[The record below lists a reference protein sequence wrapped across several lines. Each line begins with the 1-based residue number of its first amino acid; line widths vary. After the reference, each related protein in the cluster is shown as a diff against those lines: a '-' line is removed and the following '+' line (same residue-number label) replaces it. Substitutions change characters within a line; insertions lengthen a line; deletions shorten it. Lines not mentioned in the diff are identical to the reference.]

1 MRLFQSL
8 VRRFFAPAPTRERV
22 VLDDGRRVT
31 IVPIGPDAWPMI
43 AKAIERVSP
52 VSSRRRFFTVRRR
65 FSERELDD
73 MTRLDGWDRYA
84 IGAVGRGPDG
94 PQGAAVARFA
104 RLPEDPTSAELAL
117 LVVDDYQHVG
127 LGRRMLA
134 RLSLAARERG
144 IEHLVGRVLADN
156 DPMLKLL
163 RHYAP
168 GVAIEPAGDHL
179 AIDVPLTGGLFRAAR
194 AAA

>member
-1 MRLFQSL
+1 MKLL
-8 VRRFFAPAPTRERV
+8 KTLYRRYFAPAPARERV

-31 IVPIGPDAWPMI
+31 IVPIGPDAKPMI

-52 VSSRRRFFTVRRR
+52 ESSRRRFFTVRRR

-94 PQGAAVARFA
+94 PLGAAVARFA
-104 RLPEDPTSAELAL
+104 RVPGDPASAELAL

-144 IEHLVGRVLADN
+144 IEHLVGSVLPDN
-156 DPMLKLL
+156 DAMLKLL
-163 RHYAP
+163 QHYAP
-168 GVAIEPAGDHL
+168 GAAIEPAGDHL
-179 AIDVPLTGGLFRAAR
+179 SFDVPLSDGLFRAAR